1 MNPTVMEP
9 SNKRV
14 VSSLEETYKN
24 KVYQLPSELDEEK
37 EEALI
42 VCEIIR
48 EYYSNKRKTQTN
60 LT

>member
-1 MNPTVMEP
+1 MEI

-14 VSSLEETYKN
+14 ISSLEETYKN
-24 KVYQLPSELDEEK
+24 KQYQLSSDLEEEK

-48 EYYSNKRKTQTN
+48 EYYSNKRKTQTK
-60 LT
+60 LQ